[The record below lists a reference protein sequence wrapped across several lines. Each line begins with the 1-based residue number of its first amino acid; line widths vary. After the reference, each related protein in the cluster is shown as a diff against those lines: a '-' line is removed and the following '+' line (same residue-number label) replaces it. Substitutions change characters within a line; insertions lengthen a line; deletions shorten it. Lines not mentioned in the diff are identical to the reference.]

1 MLINIHKDNPDY
13 RKIKTVVEC
22 LKNGGV
28 IIYPTDT
35 VYAFG
40 CDIYNKKAMER
51 LCRIKGVN
59 IKKHNL
65 SFVCYDLSHISDF
78 TRQLENSTY
87 KLMKKALPGPY
98 TFILNANSSIPKLF
112 KNKKREV
119 GIRIPDNNI
128 PREIVKELG
137 NPIVT
142 TSVKDNDMII
152 EYSTDPEL
160 IHEYYEK
167 QVDMVISGGY
177 GESTP
182 TTIIRCTDG
191 FPKVLRKGKG
201 NTSLFYQ

>member
-51 LCRIKGVN
+51 LCSIKGVN

-65 SFVCYDLSHISDF
+65 SFVCYNLSHISDF

>member
-1 MLINIHKDNPDY
+1 M
-13 RKIKTVVEC
+13 
-22 LKNGGV
+22 
-28 IIYPTDT
+28 
-35 VYAFG
+35 
-40 CDIYNKKAMER
+40 
-51 LCRIKGVN
+51 
-59 IKKHNL
+59 
-65 SFVCYDLSHISDF
+65 CYDLRHISNF
-78 TRQLENSTY
+78 TKQLENSTY

-177 GESTP
+177 GESTAS
-182 TTIIRCTDG
+182 TIIRCTDG
-191 FPKVLRKGKG
+191 FTKVLRKGKG
-201 NTSLFYQ
+201 DTSLFDQ

>member
-1 MLINIHKDNPDY
+1 MLLDIHQDNPDQ

-51 LCRIKGVN
+51 LCRIKGVD

-65 SFVCYDLSHISDF
+65 SFVCYDLSHIANF

-87 KLMKKALPGPY
+87 KLMKKTLPGPY

-142 TSVKDNDMII
+142 TSVKDNDMVI
-152 EYSTDPEL
+152 EYSTDPER
-160 IHEYYEK
+160 IHEYFEK
-167 QVDMVISGGY
+167 QVDLVISGGY

-182 TTIIRCTDG
+182 STIVKCTDG
-191 FPKVLRKGKG
+191 FAKVLRKGKG
-201 NTSLFYQ
+201 DTSLFD

>member
-1 MLINIHKDNPDY
+1 MLLHIHQDNPNT
-13 RKIKTVVEC
+13 REIKKVIEC

-51 LCRIKGVN
+51 LCRIKGVD

-65 SFVCYDLSHISDF
+65 SFVCYDLSHIADF

-98 TFILNANSSIPKLF
+98 TFILNASSSIPKLF

-128 PREIVKELG
+128 AREIVKELG
-137 NPIVT
+137 NPIVS
-142 TSVKDNDMII
+142 TSVKDNDMVI
-152 EYSTDPEL
+152 EYSTDPKL
-160 IHEYYEK
+160 IHEYFKK
-167 QVDMVISGGY
+167 QVDLVISGGY
-177 GESTP
+177 GKSTP
-182 TTIIRCTDG
+182 STIIKCTDG
-191 FPKVLRKGKG
+191 LPKILRKGKG
-201 NTSLFYQ
+201 DTSLFD